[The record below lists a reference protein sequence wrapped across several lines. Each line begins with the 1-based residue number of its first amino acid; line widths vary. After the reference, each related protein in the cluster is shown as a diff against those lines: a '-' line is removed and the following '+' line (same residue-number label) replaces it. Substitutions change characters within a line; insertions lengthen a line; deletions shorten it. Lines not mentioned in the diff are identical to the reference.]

1 MEVVIIMLRVSNLE
15 LRFSTKVLFKD
26 VNIEFNGDNCY
37 GIIGAN
43 GAGKS
48 TFLKILDGRIE
59 PTSGDVTLGKGER
72 ISTLVQNHNEYDEFS
87 VIETVIM

>member
-1 MEVVIIMLRVSNLE
+1 MLKVSNLE
-15 LRFSTKVLFKD
+15 LRFTTKVLFQN
-26 VNIEFNGDNCY
+26 VNLEFTGDNCY

-59 PTSGDVTLGKGER
+59 STKGEVILGKGER
-72 ISTLVQNHNEYDEFS
+72 ISTLVQNHN
-87 VIETVIM
+87 